1 MKELKKKK
9 VVAFSATRFAE
20 YTRDI
25 MNDVNATAKI
35 SKTKDGEQ
43 ISEEIPYVK
52 EFRKQFIQK
61 PLLDNGVDTAQAEN
75 YADTVQFT
83 KKQSEAMYP
92 LVSSLITEYM
102 QGRNGDAK
110 NSFKFLPTEKFNGR
124 INLKHIDEAT
134 ITSRNP
140 STGEQ
145 IKTLV
150 KEHDVLVKKS
160 SAPKICK
167 TRLK

>member
-25 MNDVNATAKI
+25 MNDVNAIAKV
-35 SKTKDGEQ
+35 SKSKDGKQ

-61 PLLDNGVDTAQAEN
+61 PLMDTAQAEN
-75 YADTVQFT
+75 YADTVQFS

-102 QGRNGDAK
+102 QGRNGDEK

-124 INLKHIDEAT
+124 INLKHVDEAT

-160 SAPKICK
+160 SAPKTCK
-167 TRLK
+167 TRVE

>member
-25 MNDVNATAKI
+25 MNDVSATAKI

-61 PLLDNGVDTAQAEN
+61 PLLDNRVDTAQA
-75 YADTVQFT
+75 
-83 KKQSEAMYP
+83 
-92 LVSSLITEYM
+92 
-102 QGRNGDAK
+102 
-110 NSFKFLPTEKFNGR
+110 
-124 INLKHIDEAT
+124 
-134 ITSRNP
+134 
-140 STGEQ
+140 
-145 IKTLV
+145 
-150 KEHDVLVKKS
+150 
-160 SAPKICK
+160 
-167 TRLK
+167 